1 MNSLLDKKGKWSS
14 ILLKILFLS
23 ILTSCAHHRD
33 VRPGADGANKVVLL
47 NETKNFDG
55 GDALSQAE
63 HYCKEIGKRPAIMTE
78 VNQYVGSMD
87 EQSYNNL
94 KTGAKVAQTAG
105 SMGYVFGGKKESDV
119 GGVVG
124 LGGVVA
130 DQVAGEGYRYEMTF
144 KCQ

>member
-1 MNSLLDKKGKWSS
+1 MIFKVKKSNRFNLNKVV
-14 ILLKILFLS
+14 ILLA
-23 ILTSCAHHRD
+23 LTLGACAHHRD
-33 VRPGADGANKVVLL
+33 VRPGTEGINKVVIM
-47 NETKNFDG
+47 NDEKNFN
-55 GDALSQAE
+55 GDNALAQAE
-63 HYCKEIGKRPAIMTE
+63 HYCKEVGKHPAIMTE

-124 LGGVVA
+124 LGGVIA
-130 DQVAGEGYRYEMTF
+130 NQAAGQGYKYEMTF

>member
-1 MNSLLDKKGKWSS
+1 MSEKLN
-14 ILLKILFLS
+14 LLKGTLLICALYFVGA
-23 ILTSCAHHRD
+23 CAHHRD
-33 VRPGADGANKVVLL
+33 VRPGSDGVNKVIIM
-47 NETKNFDG
+47 NSEKNFDG
-55 GDALSQAE
+55 RSALSQAE
-63 HYCKEIGKRPAIMTE
+63 HYCKEVGRQPSIMTE

-87 EQSYNNL
+87 EKDYNNL

-105 SMGYVFGGKKESDV
+105 SVGYVFGGKKESDV
-119 GGVVG
+119 GAVVG